1 MVRYYSILR
10 YVGLGTYPL
19 IDGYMVL
26 NIKNYD
32 KRKYIEKI
40 GRMAWGY
47 IEYSQELPELVA
59 KNYGLVEEKLLDK

>member
-10 YVGLGTYPL
+10 FVGLGTYPL
-19 IDGYMVL
+19 TDGNMVV